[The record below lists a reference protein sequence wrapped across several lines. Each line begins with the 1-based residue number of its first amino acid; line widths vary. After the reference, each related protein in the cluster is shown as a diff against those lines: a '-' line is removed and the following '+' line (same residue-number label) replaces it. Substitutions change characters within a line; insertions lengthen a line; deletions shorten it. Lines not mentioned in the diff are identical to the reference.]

1 MAEIVSG
8 MAAGLLDRAVPRL
21 RRFGLINLS
30 FALPELTVADHQRIV
45 DGVFAN
51 IARLLLTL
59 TRSRRFNSGNVRQ
72 WIDYIGLENYQRA
85 KAKGKGVLIATA
97 HFGNWEFSA
106 FSHALMTE
114 SMGVMVRPL
123 DNPIIDDFVERMRT
137 LSGNRL
143 IHKKDGARSVLK
155 ALRAN
160 EAVGILIDQNTS
172 LSEGVFVNFFGRPA
186 CANSGFVKL
195 AHHSSA
201 PVIPGY
207 ALWNKTT
214 RRYDLHFHE
223 EIPMTGDVATDTQNL
238 HSFWEAVIRKNP
250 DQWMWIHRRWK
261 TRPPGDAPIY

>member
-1 MAEIVSG
+1 MAEAVSG
-8 MAAGLLDRAVPRL
+8 IATQLLDRAVPKL
-21 RRFGLINLS
+21 RRFGLINLA
-30 FALPELTVADHQRIV
+30 FAMPELTVADHQRII

-59 TRSRRFNSGNVRQ
+59 TRFPTFSRGNVRH
-72 WIDYIGLENYQRA
+72 WIGYEGLENYKRA

-123 DNPIIDDFVERMRT
+123 DNSIIDDFVERMRS
-137 LSGNRL
+137 LSGNKL
-143 IHKKDGARSVLK
+143 IYKKDGARSVLK
-155 ALRAN
+155 ALKAN

-195 AHHSSA
+195 AHHSGA

-238 HSFWEAVIRKNP
+238 HSFWESVIRKNP

-261 TRPPGDAPIY
+261 TQRPGEPPIY